1 MAANVTYI
9 PPKAANLEALRV
21 AAYCR
26 VSSDSS
32 DQLHSYATQIKAYT
46 EQIGAHADWEL
57 VDVYADEGL
66 TGTRMDKREDFQR
79 LLADCR
85 KGKVDRVLCK
95 SISRFARN
103 TRDCLAALRELS
115 ALGVTVYFEKENI
128 DTGTLTSE
136 LMVSV
141 SGALAQQESI
151 SISQNL
157 KIAWR
162 RMMAAGDF
170 VTTNPPF
177 GYELVDGCG
186 LRIKESEA
194 DIVRWIFASYLAGIS
209 TREIAKS
216 LTERGIL
223 TTEGNAVWNPRSVQL
238 ILDNEK
244 YKGDTFTLKR
254 YTTNQFPFA
263 VKRNHGEVDQYYIE
277 NSHPAIINTDT
288 FERVQ
293 KLKERRT
300 RKRQLDKQ
308 DSPLRGKMA
317 CGVCGTALMRR
328 TTGKGLI
335 SWVCRKHDE
344 NAADCPVGR
353 IPETEIY
360 AAFVRMYNKI
370 RANADIVLK
379 PALTQLD
386 DLERALQRE
395 NPAMLEINRAIA
407 QVAEQSHN
415 ISKLQTAGLLDADAC
430 AAKLSSIQ
438 IKLTQLRRERRR
450 LLEHDDIEDAISR
463 LHQTADT
470 IKSGPEQL
478 DTFDES
484 LFEELVERI
493 IAESQ
498 TCIRFRLWGGVELTE
513 EVRGQ
518 NDEQAETALRIPDPK
533 WGADG
538 GKSRGFCGGSCSFP
552 LSGGPVLSETGR
564 PAESG
569 THSVQQRGTS
579 MG

>member
-1 MAANVTYI
+1 MPRDSPEKNTPRRLFGNSAGYSADSVVACGLPKKIQEVNEMANVKMIAPQTFQ
-9 PPKAANLEALRV
+9 PEHMRV

-26 VSSDSS
+26 VSSDSK
-32 DQLHSYATQIKAYT
+32 DQLHSYAAQIRSYT
-46 EQIGAHADWEL
+46 EEIAQHDSWEL

-66 TGTRMDKREDFQR
+66 TGTRMDKREDFNR
-79 LLADCR
+79 MMRDCR
-85 KGKVDRVLCK
+85 KGKIDRILVK
-95 SISRFARN
+95 SVSRFARN
-103 TRDCLAALRELS
+103 TKDCLSALRELS
-115 ALGVTVYFEKENI
+115 ALGISVQFEKENI

-194 DIVRWIFASYLAGIS
+194 DIVRWIFASYLDGIS

-244 YKGDTFTLKR
+244 HKGDTFTLKR

-513 EVRGQ
+513 EVRR
-518 NDEQAETALRIPDPK
+518 AKR
-533 WGADG
+533 
-538 GKSRGFCGGSCSFP
+538 
-552 LSGGPVLSETGR
+552 
-564 PAESG
+564 
-569 THSVQQRGTS
+569 
-579 MG
+579 

>member
-136 LMVSV
+136 LMV
-141 SGALAQQESI
+141 
-151 SISQNL
+151 
-157 KIAWR
+157 
-162 RMMAAGDF
+162 MAAGDF

-513 EVRGQ
+513 EVRR
-518 NDEQAETALRIPDPK
+518 AKR
-533 WGADG
+533 
-538 GKSRGFCGGSCSFP
+538 
-552 LSGGPVLSETGR
+552 
-564 PAESG
+564 
-569 THSVQQRGTS
+569 
-579 MG
+579 

>member
-1 MAANVTYI
+1 MMEKYNYRKDPHQDIDHVFRDLLPAHGMVERPAQVELSHQMLDAMLNGSIALCDAGTGIGKTYAYLVAGVVFRRYRSRAGLPNQPLLISTSSIALQGAIIHDYLPFLSKVMMADGMLDS
-9 PPKAANLEALRV
+9 PLRAV
-21 AAYCR
+21 
-26 VSSDSS
+26 
-32 DQLHSYATQIKAYT
+32 L
-46 EQIGAHADWEL
+46 
-57 VDVYADEGL
+57 
-66 TGTRMDKREDFQR
+66 
-79 LLADCR
+79 R
-85 KGKVDRVLCK
+85 KGKSHYVCDARLMKRLQTANLDRKNPLAK
-95 SISRFARN
+95 
-103 TRDCLAALRELS
+103 AALLSMRDHLDLDMAPHLSGYDRERIC
-115 ALGVTVYFEKENI
+115 V
-128 DTGTLTSE
+128 
-136 LMVSV
+136 
-141 SGALAQQESI
+141 
-151 SISQNL
+151 
-157 KIAWR
+157 
-162 RMMAAGDF
+162 
-170 VTTNPPF
+170 PPTC
-177 GYELVDGCG
+177 DCG
-186 LRIKESEA
+186 KTECRYLCYL
-194 DIVRWIFASYLAGIS
+194 DVCAS
-209 TREIAKS
+209 
-216 LTERGIL
+216 
-223 TTEGNAVWNPRSVQL
+223 
-238 ILDNEK
+238 
-244 YKGDTFTLKR
+244 
-254 YTTNQFPFA
+254 
-263 VKRNHGEVDQYYIE
+263 
-277 NSHPAIINTDT
+277 AIINTDT

-513 EVRGQ
+513 EVRR
-518 NDEQAETALRIPDPK
+518 AKR
-533 WGADG
+533 
-538 GKSRGFCGGSCSFP
+538 
-552 LSGGPVLSETGR
+552 
-564 PAESG
+564 
-569 THSVQQRGTS
+569 
-579 MG
+579 